1 MNSNH
6 QLIILNVNETN
17 FFGINDILNSYNIS
31 TYNNLVSIL
40 GNIYKLKINKSN
52 DEVSL
57 SARFYLQ
64 NSESGKQIEEFYE
77 QIDKKEFVYLNLE
90 KFKNIVLDNW
100 IFDQDGFIKNLK
112 DVLYIS
118 NLEVKKELKIEK
130 EKYISVL
137 EREITKCYTKE
148 EISIKINKE
157 YKTEIK
163 NLELSQINDINKNIK
178 DILDKIKRE
187 FTNEAKL
194 LKESSHSYNK
204 NFTKIQERVLYY
216 KNHIIENVKTNL
228 FSIIN
233 TFFQNINDTI
243 YTNYFVPYLNEYI
256 FQAKEITS
264 QYGEIRLLNDSYNLG
279 ELITN
284 LIKDVTYD
292 YKNFIKYEI
301 KSNYDETYLNILKIY
316 ENQKWE
322 KLIKEKID
330 ESYNSILYPVLKD
343 VAKYDIGIIGNN
355 AYDLPDN
362 IIKDINEIIITKIN
376 NIKNIM
382 DSTKGNNFEVNIKK
396 WKIMDSSNVFE
407 KIFDICN
414 SFQNFILSEGYN
426 EKEKVDNFLKDIMIS
441 NFNKLLENFI
451 SSFGNRFLERI
462 VNYNEIFKISS
473 LYNNLKYSLIPTAEY
488 YNSLHNSSKI
498 KALTKDLKLKIYRFN
513 NLDLTIQEKNK
524 EVLDLLNK
532 EIYEFIID
540 SQQFFVN
547 KYKNFL

>member
-1 MNSNH
+1 M
-6 QLIILNVNETN
+6 
-17 FFGINDILNSYNIS
+17 
-31 TYNNLVSIL
+31 
-40 GNIYKLKINKSN
+40 
-52 DEVSL
+52 
-57 SARFYLQ
+57 
-64 NSESGKQIEEFYE
+64 
-77 QIDKKEFVYLNLE
+77 
-90 KFKNIVLDNW
+90 
-100 IFDQDGFIKNLK
+100 
-112 DVLYIS
+112 
-118 NLEVKKELKIEK
+118 
-130 EKYISVL
+130 
-137 EREITKCYTKE
+137 
-148 EISIKINKE
+148 
-157 YKTEIK
+157 
-163 NLELSQINDINKNIK
+163 
-178 DILDKIKRE
+178 
-187 FTNEAKL
+187 
-194 LKESSHSYNK
+194 
-204 NFTKIQERVLYY
+204 
-216 KNHIIENVKTNL
+216 
-228 FSIIN
+228 
-233 TFFQNINDTI
+233 
-243 YTNYFVPYLNEYI
+243 PYLNEYI

-264 QYGEIRLLNDSYNLG
+264 QYGEIRLLNDSYNIG

-284 LIKDVTYD
+284 LIKDLTYD

-498 KALTKDLKLKIYRFN
+498 KALTKDLKLKIYRLN

-540 SQQFFVN
+540 SQQIFVN
-547 KYKNFL
+547 KYKELFINDVSIELSFSVLIRKKL